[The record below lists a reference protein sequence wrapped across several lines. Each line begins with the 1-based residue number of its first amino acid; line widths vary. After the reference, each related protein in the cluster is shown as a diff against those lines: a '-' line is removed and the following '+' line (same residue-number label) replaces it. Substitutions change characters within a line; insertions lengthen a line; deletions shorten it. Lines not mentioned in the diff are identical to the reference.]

1 VSLYHLSDD
10 PGIARFDPRPSAYT
24 AEPVVWAI
32 APERVVNYLT
42 PRDCPR
48 VCFRAGPDSS
58 GADVE
63 RHLGSDTVVVA
74 IETAWLERLRTGKLH
89 RYVMPRDRFVLA
101 DESAGYWVSHGP
113 VTPLDVD
120 ALDDLPA
127 AIAGEGAALRVL
139 PSLWDLHDAVRTSS
153 LVYSM
158 IRMRNALG
166 RAGP

>member
-1 VSLYHLSDD
+1 MSLYHLSDD

-24 AEPVVWAI
+24 AQPVVWAI

-48 VCFRAGPDSS
+48 VCFRSGPESS
-58 GADVE
+58 AADVE
-63 RHLGSDTVVVA
+63 RYLGGDTAVVA
-74 IETAWLERLRTGKLH
+74 IESAWLERLRTGKLH
-89 RYVMPRDRFVLA
+89 RYVLPHDGFTLA

-113 VTPLDVD
+113 VTPLGVDV
-120 ALDDLPA
+120 LDDLPA
-127 AIAGEGAALRVL
+127 AIANEGAALRVV

-158 IRMRNALG
+158 IRMRNAVG
-166 RAGP
+166 RASP